1 LGTGLNNPRHIIN
14 NKGLKLKEAAALAI
28 VVLIPSI
35 YVFMSPLI
43 RGLELTNLFF
53 YMDVWPTALAVFG
66 YAIAYLASKR
76 FNFHRF
82 IPLYLG
88 LGASVLTITYWHL
101 PANSLFGYGVCPA
114 DLNNP
119 LLYQAKRLSY
129 VVVGF
134 LLYGVAVKISK
145 PWREALAIALGK
157 VMGWYGLYLTLIET
171 PIYVAPPVIFSTTLH
186 HEAGFAMIVSML
198 FLDFLA
204 VFSLVSH
211 VFKGHPASPYPLLTE
226 QN

>member
-1 LGTGLNNPRHIIN
+1 LGAGLNNPRHIII
-14 NKGLKLKEAAALAI
+14 NKGLKLKDAAAVAI
-28 VVLIPSI
+28 VVLISSI
-35 YVFMSPLI
+35 YVFMSSLI

-88 LGASVLTITYWHL
+88 LGASALIITYWHL

-129 VVVGF
+129 VAVGF
-134 LLYGVAVKISK
+134 LLYGVAAKISK

-226 QN
+226 KN

>member
-1 LGTGLNNPRHIIN
+1 LGAGLNNTRHIIN
-14 NKGLKLKEAAALAI
+14 NKGLKLKEAAAVAI
-28 VVLIPSI
+28 VALITSI

-88 LGASVLTITYWHL
+88 LGASALIITYWHL

-129 VVVGF
+129 VAVGF

-157 VMGWYGLYLTLIET
+157 VMGWYGLYLTLTET
-171 PIYVAPPVIFSTTLH
+171 PIYVAPPVIFSTALH

>member
-1 LGTGLNNPRHIIN
+1 
-14 NKGLKLKEAAALAI
+14 LKLKDAAAVAI

-53 YMDVWPTALAVFG
+53 YMDVWPAALAVFG

-88 LGASVLTITYWHL
+88 LGASALTITYWHL

-129 VVVGF
+129 VAVGF
-134 LLYGVAVKISK
+134 YCTVSRLRFLSHGVKRWRLLWARSWDG
-145 PWREALAIALGK
+145 
-157 VMGWYGLYLTLIET
+157 MGFT
-171 PIYVAPPVIFSTTLH
+171 SR
-186 HEAGFAMIVSML
+186 
-198 FLDFLA
+198 
-204 VFSLVSH
+204 
-211 VFKGHPASPYPLLTE
+211 
-226 QN
+226 

>member
-1 LGTGLNNPRHIIN
+1 
-14 NKGLKLKEAAALAI
+14 
-28 VVLIPSI
+28 
-35 YVFMSPLI
+35 
-43 RGLELTNLFF
+43 
-53 YMDVWPTALAVFG
+53 MDVWPTALAVFG

-88 LGASVLTITYWHL
+88 LGASAFTITYWHL

-129 VVVGF
+129 VAVGF
-134 LLYGVAVKISK
+134 LLYGVAAKISK

-157 VMGWYGLYLTLIET
+157 VMGWYGLYLTLTET
-171 PIYVAPPVIFSTTLH
+171 PIYVAPPVIFSTALH

-211 VFKGHPASPYPLLTE
+211 VFKGHPAHIPSDYRAKLGGGL
-226 QN
+226 QLYYRRRKRLM

>member
-1 LGTGLNNPRHIIN
+1 
-14 NKGLKLKEAAALAI
+14 LKFKDAAAVT
-28 VVLIPSI
+28 VVILIPSV
-35 YVFMSPLI
+35 YVFMLPYI

-66 YAIAYLASKR
+66 FSIAYLVSKVT
-76 FNFHRF
+76 NFHRF

-88 LGASVLTITYWHL
+88 LVVSAISVTYWHL
-101 PANSLFGYGVCPA
+101 PANSFFGYGVCPA

-119 LLYQAKRLSY
+119 LLYQAKRISY
-129 VVVGF
+129 VAVGV
-134 LLYGVAVKISK
+134 LLYSASVKLSK

-157 VMGWYGLYLTLIET
+157 VMGWYGLYLTLTEK
-171 PIYVAPPVIFSTTLH
+171 PIYVAPPVIFSTALH

-211 VFKGHPASPYPLLTE
+211 FFKGHPSSPYPLLPEKT
-226 QN
+226 